1 MAAWGAPLSFLHPF
15 FGQIGGDCMDALVL
29 SRGSGTL
36 VTSDNKVLSDVA
48 EVGGEGG
55 LATWQRAAFGAQM
68 VRAAVSAESQ
78 RRVLWLELIG
88 DWLDLKTGKSNSEHT
103 RRNYEAAL
111 IRWQK
116 FLATQFVEDA
126 DGAVRTVE
134 LWEVDHSHVRAWQA
148 LLRSEVAET
157 TVNHQLSCVSS
168 FYSFVI
174 NEKRMVSGVEVDL
187 FVDRLGRARQNPFKV
202 GNLQRGRSSAYE
214 RARPL
219 TVGEYDKL
227 LTYLEGQQHTVAGAR
242 NYALI
247 LTYLHTGWR
256 SAELLRMRWE
266 DVRPNRSQPG
276 TFVFAWRGKG
286 GKAQDDVLPADC
298 YHAIVGYLKK
308 AGRWTPGAP
317 GREEGLADDEFVWL
331 PVREPDMSGLK
342 HGAKVDRARPISE
355 KSALRILRGAL
366 RAAGV
371 AEADAFRVHDL
382 RHTHAQLLL
391 TTGQNLAVVQ
401 SRLHH
406 SSLATTG
413 IYAKVLQRGDPI
425 DGHTAG
431 FQQLRM
437 GV

>member
-1 MAAWGAPLSFLHPF
+1 
-15 FGQIGGDCMDALVL
+15 MDALVL
-29 SRGSGTL
+29 SRGSDTL
-36 VTSDNKVLSDVA
+36 VTSDNKRLSDVDEPGNEA
-48 EVGGEGG
+48 G
-55 LATWQRAAFGAQM
+55 LATWQRALFGAQL

-134 LWEVDHSHVRAWQA
+134 LWEADHSHVRAWQA
-148 LLRSEVAET
+148 LLRSEGLAET

-174 NEKRMVSGVEVDL
+174 NEKRMVNGVEVDL

-202 GNLQRGRSSAYE
+202 GNLQRGRAAAYE

-256 SAELLRMRWE
+256 SAELLRMRWG

-317 GREEGLADDEFVWL
+317 GREEGLAEGLADEFVWL

-342 HGAKVDRARPISE
+342 HGVKVDRSKPISE
-355 KSALRILRGAL
+355 KSALRVLRAALRGA
-366 RAAGV
+366 GIGNP
-371 AEADAFRVHDL
+371 EQFRVHDL

-401 SRLHH
+401 ARLHH

-431 FQQLRM
+431 FRQLRM

>member
-1 MAAWGAPLSFLHPF
+1 MIQHN
-15 FGQIGGDCMDALVL
+15 D
-29 SRGSGTL
+29 R
-36 VTSDNKVLSDVA
+36 
-48 EVGGEGG
+48 EVEIEIDQNETG
-55 LATWQRAAFGAQM
+55 LITWQRAAFGAQLQ
-68 VRAAVSAESQ
+68 RAAVSAESQ
-78 RRVLWLELIG
+78 RRVLWLELAAQ
-88 DWLDLKTGKSNSEHT
+88 WLDLKQSKSDSPHT

-111 IRWQK
+111 LRWQR
-116 FLATQFVEDA
+116 FLTTQYVEDA

-134 LWEVDHSHVRAWQA
+134 LWEVDHSHVRAWQQA
-148 LLRSEVAET
+148 LRDEVGES

-174 NEKRMVSGVEVDL
+174 NEKRMINGVEVDL
-187 FVDRLGRARQNPFKV
+187 FTDRLGRARQNPFKI
-202 GNLQRGRSSAYE
+202 GNLQRGRTAQYE

-219 TVGEYDKL
+219 TVGEYDRL
-227 LTYLEGQQHTVAGAR
+227 LSYLEAHANTLSGAR

-256 SAELLRMRWE
+256 SAELLRMQWK
-266 DVRPNRSQPG
+266 DVRPSRSQPG

-317 GREEGLADDEFVWL
+317 GREEGLSDAEYVWL
-331 PVREPDMSGLK
+331 PVRDADMSGMK
-342 HGAKVDRARPISE
+342 HGAHVDRTRPISE

-371 AEADAFRVHDL
+371 PDADAFRVHDL

-401 SRLHH
+401 ARLHH

-431 FQQLRM
+431 FQQLRLT
-437 GV
+437 V

>member
-1 MAAWGAPLSFLHPF
+1 
-15 FGQIGGDCMDALVL
+15 MDALVL
-29 SRGSGTL
+29 SRSQSTL
-36 VTSDNKVLSDVA
+36 VTSDNKLLSDVA
-48 EVGGEGG
+48 EGAGEGG
-55 LATWQRAAFGAQM
+55 LATWQRAAFGAQLA
-68 VRAAVSAESQ
+68 RAAVSAESQ
-78 RRVLWLELIG
+78 RRVLWAELAA
-88 DWLDLKTGKSNSEHT
+88 DWLTLKEAKCGSRHT

-111 IRWQK
+111 LRWQG
-116 FLATQFVEDA
+116 FLATQFVEDV

-148 LLRSEVAET
+148 GLRAEGLSET

-174 NEKRMVSGVEVDL
+174 NEKRMVNGVEVDL
-187 FVDRLGRARQNPFKV
+187 FVDRLGRARQNPFKT
-202 GNLQRGRSSAYE
+202 GNLQRGRTAAYE

-219 TVGEYDKL
+219 TVAEYDQL
-227 LTYLEGQQHTVAGAR
+227 LTWLEGRAHTVSGAR

-256 SAELLRMRWE
+256 SAELLRMRWG
-266 DVRPNRSQPG
+266 DVRPSRSQPG
-276 TFVFAWRGKG
+276 TFVFAWSGKG

-331 PVREPDMSGLK
+331 PVREPEMSGLK
-342 HGAKVDRARPISE
+342 HGAAVDPTQPISE
-355 KSALRILRGAL
+355 KSALRVLRAALRGAGIPNPE
-366 RAAGV
+366 R
-371 AEADAFRVHDL
+371 FRVHDL

-391 TTGQNLAVVQ
+391 ATGQNLAVVQ

-431 FQQLRM
+431 FRQLRM

>member
-1 MAAWGAPLSFLHPF
+1 
-15 FGQIGGDCMDALVL
+15 MDALVL
-29 SRGSGTL
+29 SRSQNTL
-36 VTSDNKVLSDVA
+36 VTSDNKALSDGD
-48 EVGGEGG
+48 ETG
-55 LATWQRAAFGAQM
+55 LATWQRAAFGAQL

-78 RRVLWLELIG
+78 RRVLWMELVT
-88 DWLDLKTGKSNSEHT
+88 DWLTLKEAKCGSRHT

-111 IRWQK
+111 LRWQS
-116 FLATQFVEDA
+116 FLTTQFVEDP

-202 GNLQRGRSSAYE
+202 GNLQRGRSAAYE

-227 LTYLEGQQHTVAGAR
+227 LTYLERQQHTVAGAR

-298 YHAIVGYLKK
+298 YHAIVGFLKK

-317 GREEGLADDEFVWL
+317 DREEGLADDEFVWL
-331 PVREPDMSGLK
+331 PVRAPVMSGLK
-342 HGAKVDRARPISE
+342 HGAQVDPEAPISD
-355 KSALRILRGAL
+355 KSALRVLRAALRGA
-366 RAAGV
+366 GV
-371 AEADAFRVHDL
+371 ADADRFRIHDL

-391 TTGQNLAVVQ
+391 ATGQNLAVVQ

-431 FQQLRM
+431 FRQLRM
-437 GV
+437 GM